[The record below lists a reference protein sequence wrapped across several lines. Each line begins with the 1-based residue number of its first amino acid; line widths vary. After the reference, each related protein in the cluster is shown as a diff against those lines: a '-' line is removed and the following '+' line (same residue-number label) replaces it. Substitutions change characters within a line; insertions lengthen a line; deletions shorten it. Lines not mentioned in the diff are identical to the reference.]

1 MYGFKGEKVLS
12 LKHEY
17 FNSRNR
23 DLSEKNDN
31 SSASRSFLA
40 IRELDTFK
48 GLCRIKGID
57 DNLDGATFLDLGA
70 GDQFL
75 GLALSGANYIPLDI
89 EDLDF
94 ESEALPISDDS
105 VDILFS
111 LAVVEHIS
119 NIGHFM
125 SECFRVLKPN
135 GIIYLSTPNF
145 RYCFR
150 DFYNDPTHVHPF
162 TDISLAKTV
171 EYYGFDSVE
180 AFPNARCKT
189 DWFYKGKYRF
199 SKCAYLPF
207 LGSNRWAPRF
217 LCGRATGIFCLG
229 VKPISKD

>member
-105 VDILFS
+105 VDILFRAIP
-111 LAVVEHIS
+111 L
-119 NIGHFM
+119 F
-125 SECFRVLKPN
+125 
-135 GIIYLSTPNF
+135 
-145 RYCFR
+145 
-150 DFYNDPTHVHPF
+150 F
-162 TDISLAKTV
+162 T
-171 EYYGFDSVE
+171 F
-180 AFPNARCKT
+180 
-189 DWFYKGKYRF
+189 
-199 SKCAYLPF
+199 
-207 LGSNRWAPRF
+207 
-217 LCGRATGIFCLG
+217 
-229 VKPISKD
+229 